1 MTALLAWFTATSIG
15 KTLLKWSGIAALLV
29 AGYWRL
35 YASAKADVEAKHVA
49 EDLQKLR
56 EKEDLN
62 ETVRKMD
69 GASVD
74 RELARWVRD

>member
-1 MTALLAWFTATSIG
+1 MTAILTWFTATSVG
-15 KTLLKWSGIAALLV
+15 KTILKWSGIAALLM

-35 YASAKADVEAKHVA
+35 YASAKADVEAKRVA
-49 EDLQKLR
+49 EDLHKLR

-62 ETVRKMD
+62 DKVGKMD
-69 GASVD
+69 SAAVD

>member
-1 MTALLAWFTATSIG
+1 MTAVIAWLTSTSVG
-15 KTLLKWSGIAALLV
+15 KAILKWGGITALLV

-35 YASAKADVEAKHVA
+35 YASAKADVEAKRVA

-56 EKEDLN
+56 EKETLN

-69 GASVD
+69 SSAVD